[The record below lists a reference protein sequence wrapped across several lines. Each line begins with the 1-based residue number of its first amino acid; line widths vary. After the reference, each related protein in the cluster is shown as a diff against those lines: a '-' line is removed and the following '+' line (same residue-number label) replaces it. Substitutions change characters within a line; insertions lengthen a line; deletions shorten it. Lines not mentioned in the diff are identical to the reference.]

1 MRAQVEPGT
10 ELESVESETADLEE
24 VSLEDPP
31 PAKRPGLATQA
42 MQRMQRKAAP
52 TKQSPSGAANLLGSG
67 LARSET
73 APAADEESARGG
85 EVGGEVGGELRRS
98 FLSSVTFGYFQEVM
112 STGRRR
118 ALETG
123 DLPPLPDEDRAQ
135 DIAVQF
141 KRHYAR
147 SRRVDAA
154 LVATIGRPY
163 LKAALFKLPHDCIVF
178 LTPMLLKALIHLL
191 EADEPNLSE
200 GMLIVS
206 SSLLTPP
213 VPVPVPVPVP
223 LPLPQPLLLPL
234 PLPLTLGRWAPSW
247 RRACCRASACSSTST
262 ASTA

>member
-1 MRAQVEPGT
+1 MRAQVDPGT

-31 PAKRPGLATQA
+31 PAKRPGLATMA

-52 TKQSPSGAANLLGSG
+52 VHSSTKQSPSGAANLLGSG

-85 EVGGEVGGELRRS
+85 EVGGDLRRS

-191 EADEPNLSE
+191 EADEAVRMQRERRSME
-200 GMLIVS
+200 G
-206 SSLLTPP
+206 LLDGGHGGTRCE
-213 VPVPVPVPVP
+213 V
-223 LPLPQPLLLPL
+223 
-234 PLPLTLGRWAPSW
+234 T
-247 RRACCRASACSSTST
+247 RRADALVEAEPLEFVERRHHRGSSAGGS
-262 ASTA
+262 